1 MCEFLFW
8 KINRKLPEIAKI
20 FYGRKKMNVAIL
32 FGGKSGEHEVSLIS
46 ASSVVRN
53 IDSKKFKIVPIG
65 ISKKGVWF
73 LQSEEE
79 LNRVRSDEKN
89 SFKIIEDEKNLVSV
103 IPGRGKNSFCVEGK
117 SLEIDAVFPC
127 VHGTNCEDGILQ
139 GLLEAADIPYVGC
152 SVAASALTM
161 DKERTKQVWQNA
173 GLPIVP
179 YVCVRRADL
188 NDGAAFKKIVDDAIA
203 KFGFP
208 LFVKP
213 CNAGSSVGAAKA
225 TNADELSAALDEA
238 FLWDNKVLIEKSID
252 AREIECSV
260 TGNAIIQNE
269 KSQCGKV
276 AAYVPGEILPKHDFY
291 DYDAKYIDPDGAI
304 LKIPA
309 MLENAQIEK
318 IRTLAQEAYKILDCA
333 GLSRVDFFIDKN
345 SGELFLNEINVI
357 PGFTSISMFSKMC
370 EAGGLKYGQLIT
382 LLIEEALEVFE
393 QKQTLLT
400 SR

>member
-1 MCEFLFW
+1 
-8 KINRKLPEIAKI
+8 
-20 FYGRKKMNVAIL
+20 MNIAIL

-65 ISKKGVWF
+65 ISKSGVWF
-73 LQSEEE
+73 LQSDGE
-79 LNRVRSDEKN
+79 LERVRSDEKN
-89 SFKIIEDEKNLVSV
+89 SFDIIEDEKNLVSV
-103 IPGRGKNSFCVEGK
+103 IPGRGKNSFCVGGK
-117 SLEIDAVFPC
+117 PLEIDAVFPC

-139 GLLEAADIPYVGC
+139 GLLEAANIPYVGC

-173 GLPIVP
+173 GLPVVP

-188 NDGAAFKKIVDDAIA
+188 NDGAAFKKIIDGAIA

-225 TNADELSAALDEA
+225 TNAQELSAALDNA
-238 FLWDNKVLIEKSID
+238 FLWDNKVLVEKSID

-260 TGNAIIQNE
+260 TGNATIQNKE
-269 KSQCGKV
+269 SQCGKV
-276 AAYVPGEILPKHDFY
+276 AAYIPGEILPNHDFY
-291 DYDAKYIDPDGAI
+291 DYDAKYTDPDGAV

-318 IRTLAQEAYKILDCA
+318 VRSLAQEAYKILDCS

-345 SGELFLNEINVI
+345 SGELFLNEINTI

-370 EAGGLKYGQLIT
+370 EAGGLNYGQLIT

-393 QKQTLLT
+393 QKKSLLT

>member
-1 MCEFLFW
+1 
-8 KINRKLPEIAKI
+8 
-20 FYGRKKMNVAIL
+20 MNIAIL

-65 ISKKGVWF
+65 ISKNGVWF
-73 LQSEEE
+73 LQSDEE
-79 LNRVRSDEKN
+79 LERVRSDEKN
-89 SFKIIEDEKNLVSV
+89 SFDIIEDEKNLVSV
-103 IPGRGKNSFCVEGK
+103 IPGRGKNSFCVGGK
-117 SLEIDAVFPC
+117 PLEIYAVLPC

-139 GLLEAADIPYVGC
+139 GLLEAANIPYVGC

-173 GLPIVP
+173 GLPVVP

-188 NDGAAFKKIVDDAIA
+188 NDGAAFKKIIDGAISQ
-203 KFGFP
+203 FGFP

-225 TNADELSAALDEA
+225 TNAQELSVALDNA
-238 FLWDNKVLIEKSID
+238 FLWDNKVLVEKSID

-260 TGNAIIQNE
+260 TGNATIQNKE
-269 KSQCGKV
+269 SQCGKV
-276 AAYVPGEILPKHDFY
+276 AAYIPGEILPNHDFY
-291 DYDAKYIDPDGAI
+291 DYDAKYTDPDGAV

-309 MLENAQIEK
+309 MLENVQIEK
-318 IRTLAQEAYKILDCA
+318 VRALAQEAYKILDCS

-345 SGELFLNEINVI
+345 SGELFLNEINTI

-370 EAGGLKYGQLIT
+370 EAGGLNYGQLIT

-393 QKQTLLT
+393 QKKSLLT

>member
-1 MCEFLFW
+1 
-8 KINRKLPEIAKI
+8 
-20 FYGRKKMNVAIL
+20 MNIAIL

-65 ISKKGVWF
+65 ISKSGVWF
-73 LQSEEE
+73 LQSDGE
-79 LNRVRSDEKN
+79 LERVRSDEKN
-89 SFKIIEDEKNLVSV
+89 SFDIIEDEKNLVSV
-103 IPGRGKNSFCVEGK
+103 IPGRGKNSFCVGGK
-117 SLEIDAVFPC
+117 PLEIDAVFPC

-139 GLLEAADIPYVGC
+139 GLLEAANIPYVGC

-173 GLPIVP
+173 GLPVVP

-188 NDGAAFKKIVDDAIA
+188 NDGAAFKKIIDGAISQ
-203 KFGFP
+203 FGFP

-225 TNADELSAALDEA
+225 TNAQELSAALDNA
-238 FLWDNKVLIEKSID
+238 FLWDNKVLVEKSID

-260 TGNAIIQNE
+260 TGNATIQNKE
-269 KSQCGKV
+269 SQCGKV
-276 AAYVPGEILPKHDFY
+276 AAYIPGEILPNHDFY
-291 DYDAKYIDPDGAI
+291 DYDAKYTDPDGAV

-318 IRTLAQEAYKILDCA
+318 VRSLAQEAYKILDCS

-345 SGELFLNEINVI
+345 SGELFLNEINTI

-370 EAGGLKYGQLIT
+370 EAGGLNYGQLIT

-393 QKQTLLT
+393 QKKTLLT

>member
-1 MCEFLFW
+1 
-8 KINRKLPEIAKI
+8 
-20 FYGRKKMNVAIL
+20 MNIAIL

-65 ISKKGVWF
+65 ISKSGVWF
-73 LQSEEE
+73 LQSDEE
-79 LNRVRSDEKN
+79 LERVRSDEKN
-89 SFKIIEDEKNLVSV
+89 SFNIIEDEKNLVSV
-103 IPGRGKNSFCVEGK
+103 IPGRGKNSFCASGK
-117 SLEIDAVFPC
+117 PLEIDAVFPC

-139 GLLEAADIPYVGC
+139 GLLEAANIPYVGC

-173 GLPIVP
+173 GLPVVP

-188 NDGAAFKKIVDDAIA
+188 NDGAACKKIIDGAISQ
-203 KFGFP
+203 FGFP

-213 CNAGSSVGAAKA
+213 CDAGSSVGAAKA
-225 TNADELSAALDEA
+225 SNAQELSAALDNA

-260 TGNAIIQNE
+260 TGNATIQNE
-269 KSQCGKV
+269 KNQCGKI
-276 AAYVPGEILPKHDFY
+276 AAYVPGEILPNHDFY
-291 DYDAKYIDPDGAI
+291 DYDAKYTDPDGAV

-318 IRTLAQEAYKILDCA
+318 VRALAQEAYKILDCS

-345 SGELFLNEINVI
+345 SGELFLNEINTI

-370 EAGGLKYGQLIT
+370 EAGGLNYGQLIT

-393 QKQTLLT
+393 QKKSLLT

>member
-1 MCEFLFW
+1 
-8 KINRKLPEIAKI
+8 
-20 FYGRKKMNVAIL
+20 MNIAIL

-65 ISKKGVWF
+65 ISKSGVWF
-73 LQSEEE
+73 LQSDEE
-79 LNRVRSDEKN
+79 LERVRSDEKN
-89 SFKIIEDEKNLVSV
+89 SFDIIEDEKNIVSV
-103 IPGRGKNSFCVEGK
+103 IPGRGKNSFCVGGK
-117 SLEIDAVFPC
+117 PLEIDAVFPC

-139 GLLEAADIPYVGC
+139 GLLEAANIPYVGC

-173 GLPIVP
+173 GLPVVP

-188 NDGAAFKKIVDDAIA
+188 NDGAACKKIIDGAISQ
-203 KFGFP
+203 FGFP

-213 CNAGSSVGAAKA
+213 CNAGSSVGAAKVS
-225 TNADELSAALDEA
+225 NAQELSAALDNA

-260 TGNAIIQNE
+260 TGNATIQNE
-269 KSQCGKV
+269 KNQCGKI
-276 AAYVPGEILPKHDFY
+276 AAYVPGEILPNHDFY
-291 DYDAKYIDPDGAI
+291 DYDAKYTDPDGAV

-318 IRTLAQEAYKILDCA
+318 VRALAQEAYKILDCS

-345 SGELFLNEINVI
+345 SGELFLNEINTI

-370 EAGGLKYGQLIT
+370 EAGGLNYGQLIT

-393 QKQTLLT
+393 QKKSLLT

>member
-1 MCEFLFW
+1 
-8 KINRKLPEIAKI
+8 
-20 FYGRKKMNVAIL
+20 MNIAIL

-65 ISKKGVWF
+65 ISKSGVWF
-73 LQSEEE
+73 LQSDEE
-79 LNRVRSDEKN
+79 LERVRSDEKN
-89 SFKIIEDEKNLVSV
+89 SFNIIEDEKNLVSV
-103 IPGRGKNSFCVEGK
+103 IPGRGKNSFCVGDK
-117 SLEIDAVFPC
+117 PLEIDAVFPC

-139 GLLEAADIPYVGC
+139 GLLEAANIPYVGC

-161 DKERTKQVWQNA
+161 DKEKTKQVWQNA

-188 NDGAAFKKIVDDAIA
+188 NDGAAFKKIIDGAISQ
-203 KFGFP
+203 FGFP

-225 TNADELSAALDEA
+225 TNAQELSAALDEA

-260 TGNAIIQNE
+260 TGNATIQNE

-276 AAYVPGEILPKHDFY
+276 AAYIPGEILPNHDFY
-291 DYDAKYIDPDGAI
+291 DYDAKYTDPDGAI

-309 MLENAQIEK
+309 MLEKAQIEK
-318 IRTLAQEAYKILDCA
+318 VRTLAQTAYKILDCS

-345 SGELFLNEINVI
+345 SGELFLNEINTI

-370 EAGGLKYGQLIT
+370 EAGGLKYGELIT

-393 QKQTLLT
+393 QKKTLLT

>member
-1 MCEFLFW
+1 
-8 KINRKLPEIAKI
+8 
-20 FYGRKKMNVAIL
+20 MNIAIL

-65 ISKKGVWF
+65 ISKSGVWF
-73 LQSEEE
+73 LQSDEE
-79 LNRVRSDEKN
+79 LERVRSDEKN
-89 SFKIIEDEKNLVSV
+89 SFNIIEDEKNIVSV
-103 IPGRGKNSFCVEGK
+103 IPGRGKNSFCVGGK
-117 SLEIDAVFPC
+117 PLEIDAVFPC

-139 GLLEAADIPYVGC
+139 GLLEAANIPYVGC

-173 GLPIVP
+173 GLPVVP

-188 NDGAAFKKIVDDAIA
+188 NDGAACKKIIDGAISQ
-203 KFGFP
+203 FGFP

-225 TNADELSAALDEA
+225 TNAQELSAALDNA

-260 TGNAIIQNE
+260 TGNATIQNE
-269 KSQCGKV
+269 KNQCGKV
-276 AAYVPGEILPKHDFY
+276 AAYVPGEILPNHDFY
-291 DYDAKYIDPDGAI
+291 DYDAKYTDPDGAV

-318 IRTLAQEAYKILDCA
+318 VRALAQEAYKILDCS

-345 SGELFLNEINVI
+345 SGELFLNEINTI

-370 EAGGLKYGQLIT
+370 EAGGLNYGQLIT

-393 QKQTLLT
+393 QKKSLLT

>member
-1 MCEFLFW
+1 
-8 KINRKLPEIAKI
+8 
-20 FYGRKKMNVAIL
+20 MNVAIL

>member
-1 MCEFLFW
+1 
-8 KINRKLPEIAKI
+8 
-20 FYGRKKMNVAIL
+20 MNIAIL

-65 ISKKGVWF
+65 ISKRGVWF
-73 LQSEEE
+73 LQSDEE
-79 LNRVRSDEKN
+79 LERVRSDEKN
-89 SFKIIEDEKNLVSV
+89 SFNIIEDEKNLVSV
-103 IPGRGKNSFCVEGK
+103 IPGREKNSFCASGK
-117 SLEIDAVFPC
+117 PLEIDAVFPC

-139 GLLEAADIPYVGC
+139 GLLEAANIPYVGC

-173 GLPIVP
+173 GLPVVP

-188 NDGAAFKKIVDDAIA
+188 NDGAACKKIIDGAIS

-225 TNADELSAALDEA
+225 TNAQELSAALDNA

-260 TGNAIIQNE
+260 TGNATIQNE
-269 KSQCGKV
+269 KNQCGKV
-276 AAYVPGEILPKHDFY
+276 AAYVPGEILPNHDFY
-291 DYDAKYIDPDGAI
+291 DYDAKYTDPDGAV

-318 IRTLAQEAYKILDCA
+318 VRALAQEAYKILDCS

-345 SGELFLNEINVI
+345 SGELFLNEINTI

-370 EAGGLKYGQLIT
+370 EAGGLNYGQLIT

-393 QKQTLLT
+393 QKKSLLT

>member
-1 MCEFLFW
+1 
-8 KINRKLPEIAKI
+8 
-20 FYGRKKMNVAIL
+20 MNIAIL

-65 ISKKGVWF
+65 ISKRGVWF
-73 LQSEEE
+73 LQSDEE
-79 LNRVRSDEKN
+79 LERVRSDEKN
-89 SFKIIEDEKNLVSV
+89 SFNIIEDEKNLVSV
-103 IPGRGKNSFCVEGK
+103 IPGRGKNSFCASGK
-117 SLEIDAVFPC
+117 PLEIDAVFPC

-139 GLLEAADIPYVGC
+139 GLLEAANIPYVGC

-173 GLPIVP
+173 GLPVVP

-188 NDGAAFKKIVDDAIA
+188 NDGAACKKIIDGAISQ
-203 KFGFP
+203 FGFP

-225 TNADELSAALDEA
+225 SNAQELSAALDNA

-260 TGNAIIQNE
+260 TGNATIQNE
-269 KSQCGKV
+269 KNQCGKV
-276 AAYVPGEILPKHDFY
+276 AAYIPGEILPNHDFY
-291 DYDAKYIDPDGAI
+291 DYDAKYTDPDGAV

-318 IRTLAQEAYKILDCA
+318 VRALAQEAYKILDCS

-345 SGELFLNEINVI
+345 SGELFLNEINTI

-370 EAGGLKYGQLIT
+370 EAGGLNYGQLIT

-393 QKQTLLT
+393 QKKSLLT

>member
-1 MCEFLFW
+1 
-8 KINRKLPEIAKI
+8 
-20 FYGRKKMNVAIL
+20 MNIAIL

-65 ISKKGVWF
+65 ISKNGVWF
-73 LQSEEE
+73 LQSDGE
-79 LNRVRSDEKN
+79 LERVRSDEKN
-89 SFKIIEDEKNLVSV
+89 SFDIIEDEKNLVSV
-103 IPGRGKNSFCVEGK
+103 IPGRGKNSFCVGGK
-117 SLEIDAVFPC
+117 PLEIDAVFPC

-139 GLLEAADIPYVGC
+139 GLLEAANIPYVGC

-173 GLPIVP
+173 GLPVVP

-188 NDGAAFKKIVDDAIA
+188 NDGAAFKKIIDGAISQ
-203 KFGFP
+203 FGFP

-225 TNADELSAALDEA
+225 TNAQELSAALDNA
-238 FLWDNKVLIEKSID
+238 FLWDNKVLVEKSID

-260 TGNAIIQNE
+260 TGNATIQNKE
-269 KSQCGKV
+269 SQCGKV
-276 AAYVPGEILPKHDFY
+276 AAYIPGEILPNHDFY
-291 DYDAKYIDPDGAI
+291 DYDAKYTDPDGAV

-318 IRTLAQEAYKILDCA
+318 VRSLAQEAYKILDCS

-345 SGELFLNEINVI
+345 SGELFLNEINTI

-370 EAGGLKYGQLIT
+370 EAGGLNYGQLIT

-393 QKQTLLT
+393 QKKSLLT

>member
-1 MCEFLFW
+1 
-8 KINRKLPEIAKI
+8 
-20 FYGRKKMNVAIL
+20 MNIAIL
-32 FGGKSGEHEVSLIS
+32 FGGKSSEHEVSLIS

-65 ISKKGVWF
+65 ISKSGVWF
-73 LQSEEE
+73 LQSDEE
-79 LNRVRSDEKN
+79 LERVRSDEKN
-89 SFKIIEDEKNLVSV
+89 SFNIIEDEKNLVSV
-103 IPGRGKNSFCVEGK
+103 IPGRGKNSFCIGGK
-117 SLEIDAVFPC
+117 PFEIDAVFPC

-139 GLLEAADIPYVGC
+139 GLLEAANIPYVGC

-161 DKERTKQVWQNA
+161 DKEKTKQVWQNA

-188 NDGAAFKKIVDDAIA
+188 NDGAAFKKIIDGAISQ
-203 KFGFP
+203 FGFP

-225 TNADELSAALDEA
+225 TNAQELSAALDEA
-238 FLWDNKVLIEKSID
+238 FLWDNKILIEKSID

-260 TGNAIIQNE
+260 TGNATIQNE

-276 AAYVPGEILPKHDFY
+276 AAYIPGEILPNHDFY
-291 DYDAKYIDPDGAI
+291 DYDAKYTDPDGAV

-309 MLENAQIEK
+309 MLEKAQIEK
-318 IRTLAQEAYKILDCA
+318 VRTLAQTAYKILDCS

-345 SGELFLNEINVI
+345 SGELFLNEINTI

-370 EAGGLKYGQLIT
+370 EAGGLKYGELIT
-382 LLIEEALEVFE
+382 LLIEEAMEVFE
-393 QKQTLLT
+393 QKKTLLT

>member
-1 MCEFLFW
+1 
-8 KINRKLPEIAKI
+8 
-20 FYGRKKMNVAIL
+20 MNIAIL

-65 ISKKGVWF
+65 ISKSGVWF
-73 LQSEEE
+73 LQSDEE
-79 LNRVRSDEKN
+79 LERVRSDEKN
-89 SFKIIEDEKNLVSV
+89 SFNIIEDEKNLVSV
-103 IPGRGKNSFCVEGK
+103 IPGRGKNSFCVGGK
-117 SLEIDAVFPC
+117 PLEIDAVFPC

-139 GLLEAADIPYVGC
+139 GLLEVANIPYVGC

-161 DKERTKQVWQNA
+161 DKEWTKQVWQNA

-188 NDGAAFKKIVDDAIA
+188 NDGAAFKKIIDGAISQ
-203 KFGFP
+203 FGFP

-225 TNADELSAALDEA
+225 TNAQELSAALDEA

-260 TGNAIIQNE
+260 TGNATIQNE

-276 AAYVPGEILPKHDFY
+276 AAYIPGEILPNHDFY
-291 DYDAKYIDPDGAI
+291 DYDAKYTDPDGAI

-309 MLENAQIEK
+309 MLEKAQIEK
-318 IRTLAQEAYKILDCA
+318 VRTLAQTAYKILDCS

-345 SGELFLNEINVI
+345 SGELFLNEINTI

-370 EAGGLKYGQLIT
+370 EAGGLKYGELIT

-393 QKQTLLT
+393 QKKTLLT

>member
-1 MCEFLFW
+1 
-8 KINRKLPEIAKI
+8 
-20 FYGRKKMNVAIL
+20 MNIAIL

-65 ISKKGVWF
+65 ISKNGVWF
-73 LQSEEE
+73 LQSDEE
-79 LNRVRSDEKN
+79 LERVRSDEKN
-89 SFKIIEDEKNLVSV
+89 SFDIIEYEKNLVSV
-103 IPGRGKNSFCVEGK
+103 IPGRGKNSFCVGGK
-117 SLEIDAVFPC
+117 PLEIDAVFPC

-139 GLLEAADIPYVGC
+139 GLLEAANIPYVGC

-161 DKERTKQVWQNA
+161 DKERTKQVWQKA
-173 GLPIVP
+173 GLPVVP

-188 NDGAAFKKIVDDAIA
+188 NDGAAFKKIIDGAISQ
-203 KFGFP
+203 FGFP

-225 TNADELSAALDEA
+225 TNAQELSAALDNA
-238 FLWDNKVLIEKSID
+238 FLWDNKVLVEKSID

-260 TGNAIIQNE
+260 TGNATIQNE
-269 KSQCGKV
+269 ESLCGKV
-276 AAYVPGEILPKHDFY
+276 AAYIPGEILPNHDFY
-291 DYDAKYIDPDGAI
+291 DYDAKYTDPDGAV

-318 IRTLAQEAYKILDCA
+318 VRSLAQEAYKILDCS

-345 SGELFLNEINVI
+345 SGELFLNEINTI

-370 EAGGLKYGQLIT
+370 EAGGLNYGQLIT

-393 QKQTLLT
+393 QKKTLLT

>member
-1 MCEFLFW
+1 
-8 KINRKLPEIAKI
+8 
-20 FYGRKKMNVAIL
+20 MNIAIL

-65 ISKKGVWF
+65 ISKSGVWF
-73 LQSEEE
+73 LQSDEE
-79 LNRVRSDEKN
+79 LERVRFDEKK
-89 SFKIIEDEKNLVSV
+89 SFNIIEDEKNLVSV
-103 IPGRGKNSFCVEGK
+103 IPGRGKNSFCVGGRP
-117 SLEIDAVFPC
+117 LEIDAVFPC

-139 GLLEAADIPYVGC
+139 GLLEAANIPYVGC

-161 DKERTKQVWQNA
+161 DKEKTKQVWQNA

-188 NDGAAFKKIVDDAIA
+188 NDGATFKKIIDGAISQ
-203 KFGFP
+203 FGFP

-225 TNADELSAALDEA
+225 TNAQELSAALDEA
-238 FLWDNKVLIEKSID
+238 FLWDNKILIEKSID

-260 TGNAIIQNE
+260 TGNATIQNE

-276 AAYVPGEILPKHDFY
+276 AAYIPGEILPNHDFY
-291 DYDAKYIDPDGAI
+291 DYDAKYTDPDGAV
-304 LKIPA
+304 LKIPS
-309 MLENAQIEK
+309 MLEKAQIEK
-318 IRTLAQEAYKILDCA
+318 VRALAQTAYKILDCS

-345 SGELFLNEINVI
+345 SGELFLNEINTI

-370 EAGGLKYGQLIT
+370 EAGGLKYGELIT
-382 LLIEEALEVFE
+382 LLIEEAMEVFE
-393 QKQTLLT
+393 QKKSLLT

>member
-1 MCEFLFW
+1 
-8 KINRKLPEIAKI
+8 
-20 FYGRKKMNVAIL
+20 MNMAIL

-65 ISKKGVWF
+65 ISKSGVWF
-73 LQSEEE
+73 LQSDEE
-79 LNRVRSDEKN
+79 LERVRSDEKN
-89 SFKIIEDEKNLVSV
+89 SFNIIEDEKNLVCV
-103 IPGRGKNSFCVEGK
+103 IPGRGKNSFCVGDK

-139 GLLEAADIPYVGC
+139 GLLEAANIPYVGC

-161 DKERTKQVWQNA
+161 DKEKTKQVWQNA
-173 GLPIVP
+173 GLPVVP

-188 NDGAAFKKIVDDAIA
+188 NDGAAFKKIIDGAISQ
-203 KFGFP
+203 FGFP

-225 TNADELSAALDEA
+225 TNAQELSAALDEA
-238 FLWDNKVLIEKSID
+238 FLWDNKILIEKSID

-260 TGNAIIQNE
+260 TGNATIQNE

-276 AAYVPGEILPKHDFY
+276 AAYIPGEILPNHDFY
-291 DYDAKYIDPDGAI
+291 DYDAKYTDPDGAI

-309 MLENAQIEK
+309 MLEKAQIEK
-318 IRTLAQEAYKILDCA
+318 VRTLAQTAYKILDCS

-345 SGELFLNEINVI
+345 SGELFLNEINTI

-370 EAGGLKYGQLIT
+370 EAGGLKYGELIT

-393 QKQTLLT
+393 QKKTLLT

>member
-1 MCEFLFW
+1 
-8 KINRKLPEIAKI
+8 
-20 FYGRKKMNVAIL
+20 MNIAIL

-65 ISKKGVWF
+65 ISKNGVWF
-73 LQSEEE
+73 LQSDEE
-79 LNRVRSDEKN
+79 LERVRSDEKN
-89 SFKIIEDEKNLVSV
+89 SFDIIEDEKNLVSV
-103 IPGRGKNSFCVEGK
+103 IPGRGKNSFCVGGK
-117 SLEIDAVFPC
+117 PLEIDAVFPC

-139 GLLEAADIPYVGC
+139 GLLEAANIPYVGC

-173 GLPIVP
+173 GLPVVP

-188 NDGAAFKKIVDDAIA
+188 NDGAAFKKIIDGAILQ
-203 KFGFP
+203 FGFP

-213 CNAGSSVGAAKA
+213 CNAGSSVGATKA
-225 TNADELSAALDEA
+225 TNAQELSAALDNA
-238 FLWDNKVLIEKSID
+238 FLWDNKVLVEKSID

-260 TGNAIIQNE
+260 TGNATIQNKE
-269 KSQCGKV
+269 GQCGKV
-276 AAYVPGEILPKHDFY
+276 AAYIPGEILPNHDFY
-291 DYDAKYIDPDGAI
+291 DYDAKYTDPDGAV

-318 IRTLAQEAYKILDCA
+318 VRALAQEAYKILDCS

-345 SGELFLNEINVI
+345 SGELFLNEINTI

-370 EAGGLKYGQLIT
+370 EAGGLNYGQLIT

-393 QKQTLLT
+393 QKKTLLT

>member
-1 MCEFLFW
+1 
-8 KINRKLPEIAKI
+8 
-20 FYGRKKMNVAIL
+20 MNIAIL

-65 ISKKGVWF
+65 ISKRGVWF
-73 LQSEEE
+73 LQSDEE
-79 LNRVRSDEKN
+79 LERVRSDEKN
-89 SFKIIEDEKNLVSV
+89 SFNIIEDEKNLVSV
-103 IPGRGKNSFCVEGK
+103 IPGREKNSFCASGK
-117 SLEIDAVFPC
+117 PLEIDAVFPC

-139 GLLEAADIPYVGC
+139 GLLEAANIPYVGC

-173 GLPIVP
+173 GLPVVP

-188 NDGAAFKKIVDDAIA
+188 NDGAACKKIIDGAISQ
-203 KFGFP
+203 FGFP

-225 TNADELSAALDEA
+225 TNAQELSAALDNA

-260 TGNAIIQNE
+260 TGNATIQNE
-269 KSQCGKV
+269 KNQCGKV
-276 AAYVPGEILPKHDFY
+276 AAYVPGEILPNHDFY
-291 DYDAKYIDPDGAI
+291 DYDAKYTDPDGAV

-318 IRTLAQEAYKILDCA
+318 VRALAQEAYKILDCS

-345 SGELFLNEINVI
+345 SGELFLNEINTI

-370 EAGGLKYGQLIT
+370 EAGGLNYGQLIT

-393 QKQTLLT
+393 QKKSLLT

>member
-1 MCEFLFW
+1 
-8 KINRKLPEIAKI
+8 
-20 FYGRKKMNVAIL
+20 MNIAIL

-65 ISKKGVWF
+65 ISKSGVWF
-73 LQSEEE
+73 LQSDEE
-79 LNRVRSDEKN
+79 LERVRSDEKN
-89 SFKIIEDEKNLVSV
+89 SFNIIEDEKNLVSV
-103 IPGRGKNSFCVEGK
+103 IPGRGKNSFCVGGK
-117 SLEIDAVFPC
+117 PLEIDAVFPC

-139 GLLEAADIPYVGC
+139 GLLEAANIPYVGC

-161 DKERTKQVWQNA
+161 DKEWTKQVWQNA
-173 GLPIVP
+173 GLPVVP

-188 NDGAAFKKIVDDAIA
+188 NDGAAFKKIIDGAISQ
-203 KFGFP
+203 FGFP

-225 TNADELSAALDEA
+225 MNAQELSAALDEA

-260 TGNAIIQNE
+260 TGNATIQNE

-276 AAYVPGEILPKHDFY
+276 AAYIPGEILPNHDFY
-291 DYDAKYIDPDGAI
+291 DYDAKYTDPDGAV

-309 MLENAQIEK
+309 MLEKAQIEK
-318 IRTLAQEAYKILDCA
+318 VRTLAQTAYKILDCS

-345 SGELFLNEINVI
+345 SGELFLNEINTI

-370 EAGGLKYGQLIT
+370 EAGGLKYGELIT

-393 QKQTLLT
+393 QKKTLLT

>member
-1 MCEFLFW
+1 
-8 KINRKLPEIAKI
+8 
-20 FYGRKKMNVAIL
+20 MNIAIL

-65 ISKKGVWF
+65 ISKSGVWF
-73 LQSEEE
+73 LQSDGE
-79 LNRVRSDEKN
+79 LERVRSDEKN
-89 SFKIIEDEKNLVSV
+89 SFDIIEDEKNLVSV
-103 IPGRGKNSFCVEGK
+103 IPGRGKNSFCVGGK
-117 SLEIDAVFPC
+117 PLEIDAVFPC

-139 GLLEAADIPYVGC
+139 GLLEAANIPYVGC

-173 GLPIVP
+173 GLPVVP

-188 NDGAAFKKIVDDAIA
+188 NDGAAFKKIIDGAISQ
-203 KFGFP
+203 FGFP

-225 TNADELSAALDEA
+225 TNAQELSAALDNA
-238 FLWDNKVLIEKSID
+238 FLWDNKVLVEKSID

-260 TGNAIIQNE
+260 TGNATIQNE
-269 KSQCGKV
+269 ESLCGKV
-276 AAYVPGEILPKHDFY
+276 AAYIPGEILPNHDFY
-291 DYDAKYIDPDGAI
+291 DYDAKYTDPDGAV

-318 IRTLAQEAYKILDCA
+318 VRSLAQEAYKILDCS

-345 SGELFLNEINVI
+345 SGELFLNEINTI

-370 EAGGLKYGQLIT
+370 EAGGLNYGQLIT
-382 LLIEEALEVFE
+382 LLIEEAMEVFE
-393 QKQTLLT
+393 QKKSLLT

>member
-1 MCEFLFW
+1 
-8 KINRKLPEIAKI
+8 
-20 FYGRKKMNVAIL
+20 MNIAIL

-65 ISKKGVWF
+65 ISKSGVWF
-73 LQSEEE
+73 LQSNEE
-79 LNRVRSDEKN
+79 LERVRSDEKN
-89 SFKIIEDEKNLVSV
+89 SFNIIEDEKNIVSV
-103 IPGRGKNSFCVEGK
+103 IPGRGKNSFCASGK
-117 SLEIDAVFPC
+117 PLEIDAVFPC

-139 GLLEAADIPYVGC
+139 GLLEAANIPYVGC

-173 GLPIVP
+173 GLPVVP

-188 NDGAAFKKIVDDAIA
+188 NDGAACKKIIDGAISQ
-203 KFGFP
+203 FGFP

-225 TNADELSAALDEA
+225 SNAQELSAALDNA

-260 TGNAIIQNE
+260 TGNATIQNE
-269 KSQCGKV
+269 KNQCGKI
-276 AAYVPGEILPKHDFY
+276 AAYVPGEILPNHDFY
-291 DYDAKYIDPDGAI
+291 DYDAKYTDPDGAV

-318 IRTLAQEAYKILDCA
+318 VRALAQEAYKILDCS

-345 SGELFLNEINVI
+345 SGELFLNEINTI

-370 EAGGLKYGQLIT
+370 EAGGLNYGQLIT

-393 QKQTLLT
+393 QKKSLLT

>member
-1 MCEFLFW
+1 
-8 KINRKLPEIAKI
+8 
-20 FYGRKKMNVAIL
+20 MNIAIL

-65 ISKKGVWF
+65 ISKSGVWF
-73 LQSEEE
+73 LQSDEE
-79 LNRVRSDEKN
+79 LERVRSDEKN
-89 SFKIIEDEKNLVSV
+89 SFNIIEDEKNLVSV
-103 IPGRGKNSFCVEGK
+103 IPGRGKNSFCASGK
-117 SLEIDAVFPC
+117 PLEIDAVFPC
-127 VHGTNCEDGILQ
+127 LHGTNCEDGILQ
-139 GLLEAADIPYVGC
+139 GLLEAANIPYVGC

-173 GLPIVP
+173 GLPVVP

-188 NDGAAFKKIVDDAIA
+188 NDGAACKKIIDGAISQ
-203 KFGFP
+203 FGFP

-225 TNADELSAALDEA
+225 TNAQELSAALDNA

-260 TGNAIIQNE
+260 TGNATIQNE
-269 KSQCGKV
+269 KNQCGKIAV
-276 AAYVPGEILPKHDFY
+276 YVPGEILPNHDFY
-291 DYDAKYIDPDGAI
+291 DYDAKYTDPDGAV

-318 IRTLAQEAYKILDCA
+318 VRALAQEAYKILDCS

-345 SGELFLNEINVI
+345 SGELFLNEINTI

-370 EAGGLKYGQLIT
+370 EAGGLNYVQLIT

-393 QKQTLLT
+393 QKKSLLT

>member
-1 MCEFLFW
+1 
-8 KINRKLPEIAKI
+8 
-20 FYGRKKMNVAIL
+20 MNIAIL

-65 ISKKGVWF
+65 ISKRGVWF
-73 LQSEEE
+73 LQSDEE
-79 LNRVRSDEKN
+79 LERVRSDEKN
-89 SFKIIEDEKNLVSV
+89 SFNIIEDEKNLVSV
-103 IPGRGKNSFCVEGK
+103 IPGRGKNSFCASGK
-117 SLEIDAVFPC
+117 PLEIDAVFPC

-139 GLLEAADIPYVGC
+139 GLLEAANIPYVGC

-173 GLPIVP
+173 GLPVVP

-188 NDGAAFKKIVDDAIA
+188 NDGAACKKIIDGAIS

-225 TNADELSAALDEA
+225 SNAQELSAALDNA

-260 TGNAIIQNE
+260 TGNATIQNE
-269 KSQCGKV
+269 KNQCGKV
-276 AAYVPGEILPKHDFY
+276 AAYVPGEILPNHDFY
-291 DYDAKYIDPDGAI
+291 DYDAKYTDPDGAV

-318 IRTLAQEAYKILDCA
+318 VRALAQEAYKILDCS

-345 SGELFLNEINVI
+345 SGELFLNEINTI

-370 EAGGLKYGQLIT
+370 EAGGLNYGQLIT

-393 QKQTLLT
+393 QKKLLLT

>member
-1 MCEFLFW
+1 
-8 KINRKLPEIAKI
+8 
-20 FYGRKKMNVAIL
+20 MNIAIL

-65 ISKKGVWF
+65 ISKSGVWF
-73 LQSEEE
+73 LQSDEE
-79 LNRVRSDEKN
+79 LERVRSDEKN
-89 SFKIIEDEKNLVSV
+89 SFNIIEDEKNLVSV
-103 IPGRGKNSFCVEGK
+103 IPGRGKNSFCASGK
-117 SLEIDAVFPC
+117 PLEIDAVFPC

-139 GLLEAADIPYVGC
+139 GLLEAANIPYVGC

-173 GLPIVP
+173 GLPVVP

-188 NDGAAFKKIVDDAIA
+188 NDGAACKKIIDGAISQ
-203 KFGFP
+203 FGFP

-225 TNADELSAALDEA
+225 SNAQELSAALDNA

-260 TGNAIIQNE
+260 TGNATIQNE
-269 KSQCGKV
+269 KNQCGKI
-276 AAYVPGEILPKHDFY
+276 AAYVPGEILPNHDFY
-291 DYDAKYIDPDGAI
+291 DYDAKYTDPDGAV

-318 IRTLAQEAYKILDCA
+318 VRALAQEAYKILDCS

-345 SGELFLNEINVI
+345 SGELFLNEINTI

-370 EAGGLKYGQLIT
+370 EAGGLSYGQLIT

-393 QKQTLLT
+393 QKKSLLT

>member
-1 MCEFLFW
+1 
-8 KINRKLPEIAKI
+8 
-20 FYGRKKMNVAIL
+20 MNIAIL

-65 ISKKGVWF
+65 ISKNGVWF
-73 LQSEEE
+73 LQSDEE
-79 LNRVRSDEKN
+79 LERVRSDEKN
-89 SFKIIEDEKNLVSV
+89 SFDIIEDEKKLVSV
-103 IPGRGKNSFCVEGK
+103 IPGRGKNSFCVGGK
-117 SLEIDAVFPC
+117 PLEIDAVFPC

-139 GLLEAADIPYVGC
+139 GLLEAANIPYVGC

-173 GLPIVP
+173 GLPVVP
-179 YVCVRRADL
+179 YVCIRRADL
-188 NDGAAFKKIVDDAIA
+188 NDGAAFKKIIDGAISQ
-203 KFGFP
+203 FGFP

-225 TNADELSAALDEA
+225 TNAQELSAALDNA
-238 FLWDNKVLIEKSID
+238 FLWDNKVLVEKSID

-260 TGNAIIQNE
+260 TGNATIQNKE
-269 KSQCGKV
+269 SQCGKV
-276 AAYVPGEILPKHDFY
+276 AAYIPGEILPNHDFY
-291 DYDAKYIDPDGAI
+291 DYDAKYTDPDGAV

-318 IRTLAQEAYKILDCA
+318 VRSLAQEAYKILDCS

-345 SGELFLNEINVI
+345 SGELFLNEINTI

-370 EAGGLKYGQLIT
+370 EAGGLNYGQLIT

-393 QKQTLLT
+393 QKKTLLT

>member
-1 MCEFLFW
+1 
-8 KINRKLPEIAKI
+8 
-20 FYGRKKMNVAIL
+20 MNIAIL

-65 ISKKGVWF
+65 ISKSGVWF
-73 LQSEEE
+73 LQSDEE
-79 LNRVRSDEKN
+79 LERVRSDEKN
-89 SFKIIEDEKNLVSV
+89 SFNITEDEKNLVSV
-103 IPGRGKNSFCVEGK
+103 IPGRGKNSFCVGGK
-117 SLEIDAVFPC
+117 SLEIDADFPC

-139 GLLEAADIPYVGC
+139 GLLEAANIPYVGC

-161 DKERTKQVWQNA
+161 DKEKTKQVWQNS

-188 NDGAAFKKIVDDAIA
+188 NDGVACKKIIDGAIA
-203 KFGFP
+203 EFGFP

-225 TNADELSAALDEA
+225 INAQELSAALDNA

-260 TGNAIIQNE
+260 TGNATIQNE

-276 AAYVPGEILPKHDFY
+276 AAYIPGEILPSHDFY
-291 DYDAKYIDPDGAI
+291 DYDAKYTDPDGAV

-318 IRTLAQEAYKILDCA
+318 VRALAKEAYKILDCS

-345 SGELFLNEINVI
+345 SGELFLNEINTI
-357 PGFTSISMFSKMC
+357 PGFTSIRMF
-370 EAGGLKYGQLIT
+370 
-382 LLIEEALEVFE
+382 
-393 QKQTLLT
+393 
-400 SR
+400 

>member
-1 MCEFLFW
+1 
-8 KINRKLPEIAKI
+8 
-20 FYGRKKMNVAIL
+20 MNIAIL

-65 ISKKGVWF
+65 ISKSGVWF
-73 LQSEEE
+73 LQSDEE
-79 LNRVRSDEKN
+79 LERVRSDEKN
-89 SFKIIEDEKNLVSV
+89 SFNIIEDEKNLVSV
-103 IPGRGKNSFCVEGK
+103 IPGRGKNSFCVGGK
-117 SLEIDAVFPC
+117 PLEIDAVFPC

-139 GLLEAADIPYVGC
+139 GLLEAANIPYVGC

-161 DKERTKQVWQNA
+161 DKEKTKQVWQNA
-173 GLPIVP
+173 GLPVVP

-188 NDGAAFKKIVDDAIA
+188 NDAAALKKIIDGAISQ
-203 KFGFP
+203 FGFP

-225 TNADELSAALDEA
+225 TNAQELSAALDEA
-238 FLWDNKVLIEKSID
+238 FLWDDKVLIEKSID

-260 TGNAIIQNE
+260 TGNATIQNE

-276 AAYVPGEILPKHDFY
+276 VAYIPGEILPNHDFY
-291 DYDAKYIDPDGAI
+291 DYDAKYTDPDGAV

-309 MLENAQIEK
+309 MLEKAQIEK
-318 IRTLAQEAYKILDCA
+318 VRALAQTAYKILDCS

-345 SGELFLNEINVI
+345 SGELFLNEINTI

-370 EAGGLKYGQLIT
+370 EAGGLKYGELIT

-393 QKQTLLT
+393 QKKTLLT

>member
-1 MCEFLFW
+1 
-8 KINRKLPEIAKI
+8 
-20 FYGRKKMNVAIL
+20 MNIAIL

-65 ISKKGVWF
+65 ISKNGVWF
-73 LQSEEE
+73 LQSDEE
-79 LNRVRSDEKN
+79 LERVRSDEKN
-89 SFKIIEDEKNLVSV
+89 SFNITEDEKNLVSV
-103 IPGRGKNSFCVEGK
+103 IPGRGKNSFCVGGK
-117 SLEIDAVFPC
+117 PLEIDAVFPC

-139 GLLEAADIPYVGC
+139 GLLEAANIPYVGC

-161 DKERTKQVWQNA
+161 DKEKTKQVWQNA

-188 NDGAAFKKIVDDAIA
+188 NDGAAFKKIIDGAISQ
-203 KFGFP
+203 FGFP

-225 TNADELSAALDEA
+225 TNAQELSAALDEA

-260 TGNAIIQNE
+260 TGNATIQNE

-276 AAYVPGEILPKHDFY
+276 AAYIPGEILPNHDFY
-291 DYDAKYIDPDGAI
+291 DYDAKYTDPDGAI

-309 MLENAQIEK
+309 MLEKAQIEK
-318 IRTLAQEAYKILDCA
+318 VRTLAQTAYKILDCS

-345 SGELFLNEINVI
+345 SGELFLNEINTI

-370 EAGGLKYGQLIT
+370 EAGGLKYGELIT

-393 QKQTLLT
+393 QKKTLLT

>member
-1 MCEFLFW
+1 
-8 KINRKLPEIAKI
+8 
-20 FYGRKKMNVAIL
+20 MNIAIL

-65 ISKKGVWF
+65 ISKNGVWF
-73 LQSEEE
+73 LQSDEE
-79 LNRVRSDEKN
+79 LERVRSDEKN
-89 SFKIIEDEKNLVSV
+89 SFDIIEDEKNLVSV
-103 IPGRGKNSFCVEGK
+103 IPGRGKNSFCVGGK
-117 SLEIDAVFPC
+117 PLEIDAVFPC

-139 GLLEAADIPYVGC
+139 GLLEAANIPYVGC

-173 GLPIVP
+173 GLPVVP

-188 NDGAAFKKIVDDAIA
+188 NDGAAFKKIIDGAISQ
-203 KFGFP
+203 FGFP

-225 TNADELSAALDEA
+225 TNAQELSAALDNA
-238 FLWDNKVLIEKSID
+238 FLWDNKVLVEKSID

-260 TGNAIIQNE
+260 TGNATIQNKE
-269 KSQCGKV
+269 SQCGKV
-276 AAYVPGEILPKHDFY
+276 AAYIPGEILPNHDFY
-291 DYDAKYIDPDGAI
+291 DYDAKYTDPDGAV

-318 IRTLAQEAYKILDCA
+318 VRSLAQEAYKILDCS

-345 SGELFLNEINVI
+345 SGELFLNEINTI

-370 EAGGLKYGQLIT
+370 EAGGLNYGQLIT

-393 QKQTLLT
+393 QKKSLLT

>member
-1 MCEFLFW
+1 M
-8 KINRKLPEIAKI
+8 NIAL
-20 FYGRKKMNVAIL
+20 L
-32 FGGKSGEHEVSLIS
+32 FGGKSGEHEVSLLS
-46 ASSVVRN
+46 ASYVARE
-53 IDSKKFKIVPIG
+53 IDSKKFKVVPIG
-65 ISKKGVWF
+65 ISKNGVWF
-73 LQSEEE
+73 LQGDEE

-89 SFKIIEDEKNLVSV
+89 SFIIIEDEKNLVSI
-103 IPGRGKNSFCVEGK
+103 IPGRGKNSFCVAGK

-139 GLLEAADIPYVGC
+139 GLLETAAVPYVGC

-161 DKERTKQVWQNA
+161 DKEKTKQVWQNA
-173 GLPIVP
+173 GLPVVP

-188 NDGAAFKKIVDDAIA
+188 NDGAACKKIIDDAIS

-213 CNAGSSVGAAKA
+213 CNAGSSVGAAKV
-225 TNADELSAALDEA
+225 TNAQELSAALDQA
-238 FLWDNKVLIEKSID
+238 FLWDNKVLVEKAID

-260 TGNAIIQNE
+260 TGNSMIQNE
-269 KSQCGKV
+269 KNSCGRV
-276 AAYVPGEILPKHDFY
+276 VAYVPGEILPTHDFY
-291 DYDAKYIDPDGAI
+291 DYEAKYTDPDGAV

-309 MLENAQIEK
+309 MLDDAHIEK
-318 IRTLAQEAYKILDCA
+318 VRTLAQTAYKILDCS

-345 SGELFLNEINVI
+345 SGELFLNEINTI

-370 EAGGLKYGQLIT
+370 EAGGLRYEQLIT

-393 QKQTLLT
+393 QRQTLLT

>member
-1 MCEFLFW
+1 
-8 KINRKLPEIAKI
+8 
-20 FYGRKKMNVAIL
+20 MNVAIL

-188 NDGAAFKKIVDDAIA
+188 NDGAACKKIVDEAIA

-309 MLENAQIEK
+309 MLENARIEK

>member
-1 MCEFLFW
+1 
-8 KINRKLPEIAKI
+8 
-20 FYGRKKMNVAIL
+20 MNVAIL

-188 NDGAAFKKIVDDAIA
+188 NDGAACKKIVDEAIA

>member
-1 MCEFLFW
+1 
-8 KINRKLPEIAKI
+8 
-20 FYGRKKMNVAIL
+20 MNIAIL

-65 ISKKGVWF
+65 ISKSGVWF
-73 LQSEEE
+73 LQSDEE
-79 LNRVRSDEKN
+79 LERVRSDEKN
-89 SFKIIEDEKNLVSV
+89 SFNIIEDEKNLVSV
-103 IPGRGKNSFCVEGK
+103 IPGRGKNSFCVGGK
-117 SLEIDAVFPC
+117 PLEIDAVFPC

-139 GLLEAADIPYVGC
+139 GLLEAANIPYVGC

-161 DKERTKQVWQNA
+161 DKEKTKQVWQNA

-188 NDGAAFKKIVDDAIA
+188 NDGAAFKKIIDGAISQ
-203 KFGFP
+203 FGFP

-225 TNADELSAALDEA
+225 TNAQELSAALDEA

-260 TGNAIIQNE
+260 TGNATIQNE

-276 AAYVPGEILPKHDFY
+276 AAYIPGEILPNHDFY
-291 DYDAKYIDPDGAI
+291 DYDAKYTDPDGAI

-318 IRTLAQEAYKILDCA
+318 VRTLAQTAYKILDCS

-345 SGELFLNEINVI
+345 SGELFLNEINTI

-370 EAGGLKYGQLIT
+370 EAGGLKYGELIT
-382 LLIEEALEVFE
+382 LLIEEAMEVFE
-393 QKQTLLT
+393 QKKTLLT

>member
-1 MCEFLFW
+1 M
-8 KINRKLPEIAKI
+8 NIAL
-20 FYGRKKMNVAIL
+20 L
-32 FGGKSGEHEVSLIS
+32 FGGKSGEHEVSLLS
-46 ASSVVRN
+46 ASSVARN
-53 IDSKKFKIVPIG
+53 IDSKKFKVIPIG
-65 ISKKGVWF
+65 ISKKGIWF
-73 LQSEEE
+73 LQSDEE
-79 LNRVRSDEKN
+79 LERVRSNEKN
-89 SFKIIEDEKNLVSV
+89 SFSIIEDEKNIVSV
-103 IPGRGKNSFCVEGK
+103 IPGRGKNSFCVG
-117 SLEIDAVFPC
+117 STMLEIDAVFPC

-139 GLLEAADIPYVGC
+139 GLLESAGIPYVGC

-161 DKERTKQVWQNA
+161 DKEKTKQIWQNA
-173 GLPIVP
+173 GLPVVP

-188 NDGAAFKKIVDDAIA
+188 NDGAAYKKITEEAIA

-208 LFVKP
+208 LFIKP
-213 CNAGSSVGAAKA
+213 CNAGSSVGAAKV
-225 TNADELSAALDEA
+225 TNAQELAAALDEA

-260 TGNAIIQNE
+260 TGNATIQNE
-269 KSQCGKV
+269 KSACGKV
-276 AAYVPGEILPKHDFY
+276 AAYIPGEILPKHDFY

-309 MLENAQIEK
+309 ELPKAQIEE
-318 IRTLAQEAYKILDCA
+318 IRTLAQNAYKVLDCS

-345 SGELFLNEINVI
+345 SGELFLNEINVL
-357 PGFTSISMFSKMC
+357 PGFTSISMFPKMC
-370 EAGGLKYGQLIT
+370 EAGGLKYGELIT

>member
-1 MCEFLFW
+1 M
-8 KINRKLPEIAKI
+8 NIAL
-20 FYGRKKMNVAIL
+20 L
-32 FGGKSGEHEVSLIS
+32 FGGKSGEHEVSLLS
-46 ASSVVRN
+46 ASSVARN
-53 IDSKKFKIVPIG
+53 IDSKKFTIVPIG
-65 ISKKGVWF
+65 ISKKGIWF
-73 LQSEEE
+73 LQSDEEVE
-79 LNRVRSDEKN
+79 RVRSDEAN
-89 SFKIIEDEKNLVSV
+89 SFNIIEDEKNLVSV
-103 IPGRGKNSFCVEGK
+103 IPGRGKTAFCVGGTP
-117 SLEIDAVFPC
+117 LEIDAVFPC

-139 GLLEAADIPYVGC
+139 GLLEAAAVPYVGC

-161 DKERTKQVWQNA
+161 DKERTKQVWENA

-179 YVCVRRADL
+179 YVCVRRADV
-188 NDGAAFKKIVDDAIA
+188 NDGAAFKKKIDGAISQ
-203 KFGFP
+203 FGFP

-225 TNADELSAALDEA
+225 TNAQELSAALDKA
-238 FLWDNKVLIEKSID
+238 FLWDNKVLVEKAID

-260 TGNAIIQNE
+260 TGNATIQNE
-269 KSQCGKV
+269 KSRCGKV

-309 MLENAQIEK
+309 SLEKAQIEK
-318 IRTLAQEAYKILDCA
+318 VRALAQEAYTLLDCS

-370 EAGGLKYGQLIT
+370 EAGGVKYGELIT
-382 LLIEEALEVFE
+382 LLIEEAFEVFE

>member
-1 MCEFLFW
+1 
-8 KINRKLPEIAKI
+8 
-20 FYGRKKMNVAIL
+20 MNVALL
-32 FGGKSGEHEVSLIS
+32 FGGKSGEHEVSLVS
-46 ASSVVRN
+46 ASSVVRK
-53 IDSKKFKIVPIG
+53 IDSKKFKVVPIG
-65 ISKKGVWF
+65 ISKKNVWF
-73 LQSEEE
+73 LQSDEE
-79 LNRVRSDEKN
+79 LNRVRSDEKKIFN
-89 SFKIIEDEKNLVSV
+89 IIEDEKKIVNV
-103 IPGRGKNSFCVEGK
+103 IPGLGKNAFCVEGK
-117 SLEIDAVFPC
+117 SLEIDVIFPC

-139 GLLEAADIPYVGC
+139 GLLESACIPYVGC

-161 DKERTKQVWQNA
+161 DKEKTKQVWQNSR
-173 GLPIVP
+173 LPVVP
-179 YVCVRRADL
+179 YVCIRRADL
-188 NDGAAFKKIVDDAIA
+188 NDSASYKKIIDETIS

-225 TNADELSAALDEA
+225 TNAQELFAALDQA

-260 TGNAIIQNE
+260 TGNSTIQSE
-269 KSQCGKV
+269 KNPCGKV
-276 AAYVPGEILPKHDFY
+276 AAYVPGEILPTHDFY
-291 DYDAKYIDPDGAI
+291 DYNAKYTDPNGAV

-309 MLENAQIEK
+309 MLDDIQIEK
-318 IRTLAQEAYKILDCA
+318 VRTLAQTAYKTLDCS

-345 SGELFLNEINVI
+345 SGEVFLNEINTI

-370 EAGGLKYGQLIT
+370 EAGGLKYEQLIT
-382 LLIEEALEVFE
+382 LLIEEAFEVFE

>member
-1 MCEFLFW
+1 
-8 KINRKLPEIAKI
+8 
-20 FYGRKKMNVAIL
+20 MNIAIL

-65 ISKKGVWF
+65 ISKSGVWF
-73 LQSEEE
+73 LQSDEE
-79 LNRVRSDEKN
+79 LERVRSDEKN
-89 SFKIIEDEKNLVSV
+89 SFNIIEDEKNLVSV
-103 IPGRGKNSFCVEGK
+103 IPGRGKNSFCVGVK
-117 SLEIDAVFPC
+117 PLEIDAVFPC

-139 GLLEAADIPYVGC
+139 GLLEAANIPYVGC

-161 DKERTKQVWQNA
+161 DKEKTKQVWQNA
-173 GLPIVP
+173 GLPVVP
-179 YVCVRRADL
+179 YVCVRRSDL
-188 NDGAAFKKIVDDAIA
+188 NDGAAFKKIIDGAISQ
-203 KFGFP
+203 FGFP

-225 TNADELSAALDEA
+225 TNAQELSAALDEA

-260 TGNAIIQNE
+260 TGNATIQNE
-269 KSQCGKV
+269 KSRCGKV
-276 AAYVPGEILPKHDFY
+276 AAYIPGEILPNHDFY
-291 DYDAKYIDPDGAI
+291 DYDAKYTDPNGAV

-309 MLENAQIEK
+309 MLEKAQIEK
-318 IRTLAQEAYKILDCA
+318 VRTLAQTAYKILDCS

-345 SGELFLNEINVI
+345 SGELFLNEINTI

-370 EAGGLKYGQLIT
+370 EAGGLKYGELIT
-382 LLIEEALEVFE
+382 LLIEEAMEVFE
-393 QKQTLLT
+393 QKKTLLT